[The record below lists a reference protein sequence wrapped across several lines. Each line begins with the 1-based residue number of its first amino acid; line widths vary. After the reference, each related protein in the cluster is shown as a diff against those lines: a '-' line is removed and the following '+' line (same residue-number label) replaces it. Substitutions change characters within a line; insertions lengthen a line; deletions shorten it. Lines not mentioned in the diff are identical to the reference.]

1 MLRRIC
7 MSACFMVAFTAA
19 RGAPSA
25 PAPFTT
31 DQATILAS
39 VKAYALEYSKNLPNF
54 ICTQITHRE
63 ITTINPYN
71 LNVTERSAFK
81 SDAIE
86 EKLTYF
92 NQKENYEVVAI
103 NGEMVV
109 GVKHSEISG
118 AISTGEF
125 GSQLEVLFDPQS
137 RAEFS
142 WGGLAS
148 LRGRRVDVFAFHV
161 PAEAGTKVVDRKS
174 NKNIRVPYNG
184 RIFVDEATK
193 QVLQITTHL
202 NLPRNVSI
210 VLAEREVEYRD
221 ASIAGKS
228 YNLPF
233 RSEVRMREVGEDYFN
248 RIEFKNYQK
257 FAVESRIIAGN
268 VDDQTPP
275 DASAQRASSEPAAH
289 EEMPAQSST
298 QTPDGNAQPAMSAS
312 SPAAKTEVEKPLTQT
327 ASAETAA
334 EAKPA
339 VTPSVA
345 ATLDTADA
353 PYQLKLLVD
362 MVLVPVVVRDP
373 QGQVF
378 GNLIKENFEL
388 YDKVK
393 RQEIKTFAV
402 ETQSGQDAEKNKS
415 SAVQETGAS
424 SVLPTKYVVYLIDDI
439 HFKLED
445 LAQVRAAAIRHINTL
460 MASDRAAI
468 VTTSEEVVQDFTN
481 DRGKLTEALAK
492 LRPHSV
498 NASRAKECPDVTYLM
513 AEKML
518 NDFDPRDIENNPPLQ
533 TAIAEARSCMYLP
546 SDKDRVKL
554 AVDQALMAAQRA
566 EAVGEQESRSS
577 VRAIRDALHSIAKVP
592 GKRSVIL
599 VSPGFILNSRMQHE
613 ASDLVDE
620 AIRGG
625 VIISALDARGRD
637 LQNPMGDVQQSTLN
651 PELAESKPALA
662 LDDAAASLG
671 VLEDLAEGTG
681 GAVIRHTN
689 DLYGGL
695 QHLAAPPNFIYVLGF
710 KPNELKLDG
719 SIHPLKVKLK
729 KTQKLNVQARRG
741 YYAAKQ

>member
-1 MLRRIC
+1 MLRRIGI
-7 MSACFMVAFTAA
+7 SAFFIVAFAA
-19 RGAPSA
+19 TRGAPSA
-25 PAPFTT
+25 PAPLSP
-31 DQATILAS
+31 DQGNILAS

-71 LNVTERSAFK
+71 LNATERSAFK

-103 NGEMVV
+103 NGEKVS
-109 GVKHSEISG
+109 GVKHGEISG

-125 GSQLEVLFDPQS
+125 GSQLKVLFDPQS

-142 WGGLAS
+142 WGGLSS
-148 LRGRRVDVFAFHV
+148 LRGRRVDVFVFHV
-161 PAEAGTKVVDRKS
+161 PAEAGTRVVDRKS
-174 NKNIRVPYNG
+174 NKSIRVPYNG

-210 VLAEREVEYRD
+210 VLAELEVEYRD
-221 ASIAGKS
+221 ATIAGKS

-233 RSEVRMREVGEDYFN
+233 RSEIRMREAGEDYFN

-268 VDDQTPP
+268 VDEQTPP
-275 DASAQRASSEPAAH
+275 DANAQRAASESSVQ
-289 EEMPAQSST
+289 EEVPAQSST
-298 QTPDGNAQPAMSAS
+298 QSPVSNAQPEMSAS
-312 SPAAKTEVEKPLTQT
+312 SPSAKPEGEKPLAQSP
-327 ASAETAA
+327 SAESAREA
-334 EAKPA
+334 EPA
-339 VTPSVA
+339 VTPSAA
-345 ATLDTADA
+345 ATPDTADA
-353 PYQLKLLVD
+353 SYQLKLLVD

-373 QGQVF
+373 QGQVI
-378 GNLIKENFEL
+378 GNLIRDNFEL
-388 YDKVK
+388 YDKGK
-393 RQEIKTFAV
+393 RQEITSFAV
-402 ETQSGQDAEKNKS
+402 ETQGREDAAKNQLGAAAEK
-415 SAVQETGAS
+415 GAS
-424 SVLPTKYVVYLIDDI
+424 SALPTEYVLYLIDDV
-439 HFKLED
+439 HFKSED
-445 LAQVRAAAIRHINTL
+445 LAQVRAAATRHINTL
-460 MASDRAAI
+460 TASDRAAI
-468 VTTSEEVVQDFTN
+468 LTTSEEVIQDFTN

-498 NASRAKECPDVTYLM
+498 NASRAKDCPDVSYLM

-566 EAVGEQESRSS
+566 EVVGEQESGSS
-577 VRAIRDALHSIAKVP
+577 VRAIHDALRSIAKAP

-613 ASDLVDE
+613 ASNLVDE

-625 VIISALDARGRD
+625 VIISALDARGRE

-662 LDDAAASLG
+662 LDEAAASLG

-681 GAVIRHTN
+681 GAVVRHTS
-689 DLYGGL
+689 DIFGGL
-695 QHLAAPPNFIYVLGF
+695 QHLAAPPDFIYVLGF

-729 KTQKLNVQARRG
+729 KTQKLSVQARRG

>member
-1 MLRRIC
+1 MFRRIC
-7 MSACFMVAFTAA
+7 MSACFLVAFAA
-19 RGAPSA
+19 TRGASSA
-25 PAPFTT
+25 PAPLTT

-39 VKAYALEYSKNLPNF
+39 VKAYALEYSKYLPNF

-71 LNVTERSAFK
+71 SNATERSAFK

-92 NQKENYEVVAI
+92 NQRENYEVVAI
-103 NGEMVV
+103 NGETVA
-109 GVKHSEISG
+109 GVKHGEISG

-148 LRGRRVDVFAFHV
+148 LRGRRVDVFVFHV
-161 PAEAGTKVVDRKS
+161 PAETGTKVVDRKS
-174 NKNIRVPYNG
+174 NKEIVVPYNG

-210 VLAEREVEYRD
+210 VFAEREVEYRD

-233 RSEVRMREVGEDYFN
+233 RSEVRIRESGEDYFN

-268 VDDQTPP
+268 VDDQPP
-275 DASAQRASSEPAAH
+275 DASAQRASSESVVH
-289 EEMPAQSST
+289 EETPTQSST
-298 QTPDGNAQPAMSAS
+298 QTPVGDAQPAMSAS
-312 SPAAKTEVEKPLTQT
+312 SLAAKTEVEKPVTQS
-327 ASAETAA
+327 ASAETAM
-334 EAKPA
+334 ELKPA
-339 VTPSVA
+339 VTPPVA
-345 ATLDTADA
+345 PTLDTADA
-353 PYQLKLLVD
+353 SYQLKLLVD

-373 QGQVF
+373 QGQVI

-388 YDKVK
+388 YDKGK
-393 RQEIKTFAV
+393 RQQITSFAV
-402 ETQSGQDAEKNKS
+402 ETQSRQDAERNTS
-415 SAVQETGAS
+415 SAVSERGAS
-424 SVLPTKYVVYLIDDI
+424 SALPTEYVVYLIDDI

-445 LAQVRAAAIRHINTL
+445 LGQVRSAATRHINTL
-460 MASDRAAI
+460 MASDHAAI
-468 VTTSEEVVQDFTN
+468 LTTSEEMVQNFTN
-481 DRGKLTEALAK
+481 DRGKFTEALAK
-492 LRPHSV
+492 LRPRSV

-577 VRAIRDALHSIAKVP
+577 VRAIRDALRSIAKAP
-592 GKRSVIL
+592 GKRSVIF

-620 AIRGG
+620 AIRDG
-625 VIISALDARGRD
+625 VIISALDARGRE
-637 LQNPMGDVQQSTLN
+637 LQNPMGDAQQSTLN

-662 LDDAAASLG
+662 LDEAAASLG

-681 GAVIRHTN
+681 GAVVRHTN

-695 QHLAAPPNFIYVLGF
+695 QLLAAPPDFIYVLGF